1 MSEGDDDTER
11 EHEPTQKRLEDAR
24 KRGDVPRSA
33 DLTSAAVYGGFVLAL
48 MVLGQAAMVQMG
60 SAGVVLLGQAERL
73 APVFLRAGRA
83 PAAGILSNLFVP
95 VLPLLALP
103 LIVALLTIAAQG
115 GLIFSPDKLAPKLS
129 RISILAA
136 FGQKFGRD
144 GLFTFGKSLTKL
156 LVTCLLVFILAL
168 RHAEA
173 MLLSLDLEA
182 RQATGLLFQILMEFL
197 VLALLSAL
205 IFGGADY
212 GWQWLQHRRRN
223 RMSRQEMV
231 DEHKDSDGDPH
242 MKYHRRQRGREIA
255 LSQMLQDVA
264 KADVVIVNPTHFA
277 VALKWKRGDRNA
289 PICLAKGVDDIA
301 ARIREKAAEVGVPIH
316 RDPPTA
322 RAIHATVEVGAPIR
336 PEHFKAVAAAVRFAE
351 AMRKK
356 ARAVRT

>member
-1 MSEGDDDTER
+1 MSEGDDTER
-11 EHEPTQKRLEDAR
+11 EHEPTQKRLQDAR

-48 MVLGQAAMVQMG
+48 MVMGQAAMVQMG
-60 SAGVVLLGQAERL
+60 SAGMVLLGQAERL
-73 APVFLRAGRA
+73 APMFLRAGRA
-83 PAAGILSNLFVP
+83 PAAGILSNLFLP
-95 VLPLLALP
+95 VLPFLALP
-103 LIVALLTIAAQG
+103 LVAALLTIAAQG
-115 GLIFSPDKLAPKLS
+115 GLTFSPDKLAPKLS
-129 RISILAA
+129 RISILA
-136 FGQKFGRD
+136 GLGHRFGRD
-144 GLFTFGKSLTKL
+144 GLFTFGKSLAKL
-156 LVTCLLVFILAL
+156 LVTCILVGILAL

-173 MLLSLDLEA
+173 MLVSLDLEA

-197 VLALLSAL
+197 VLALLSTL
-205 IFGGADY
+205 LFGGADF

-231 DEHKDSDGDPH
+231 DEHKESDGDPH

-264 KADVVIVNPTHFA
+264 KADVVIVNPTHYA
-277 VALKWKRGDRNA
+277 VALKWKRGDRHA

-301 ARIREKAAEVGVPIH
+301 ARIREKAAEAGVPIH

-356 ARAVRT
+356 ARAMRT